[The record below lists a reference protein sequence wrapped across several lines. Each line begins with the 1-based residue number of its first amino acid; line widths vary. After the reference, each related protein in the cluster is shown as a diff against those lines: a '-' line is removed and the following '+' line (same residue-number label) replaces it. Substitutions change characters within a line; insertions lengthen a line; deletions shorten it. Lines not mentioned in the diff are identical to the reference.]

1 MITTHYATFDGEVF
15 RPDWP
20 INMEPNTRVRITV
33 ETEAEPEPEPAP
45 APAPHDASADDDDP
59 YLFLRIMREANLDGP
74 PDWSERFHYY
84 MYGDDSRSE
93 E

>member
-1 MITTHYATFDGEVF
+1 MTEDHYATFDGEVF
-15 RPDWP
+15 RPDGP
-20 INMEPNTRVRITV
+20 VDMEPNTRVRIIV
-33 ETEAEPEPEPAP
+33 EVESDSAAETEPREMQAEG
-45 APAPHDASADDDDP
+45 DDP
-59 YLFLRIMREANLDGP
+59 YAFLRILREANLDGP